1 MTGYKIKFN
10 GIDRLYDEYS
20 WRLTRR
26 AKAAWKSGNV
36 LQGKY
41 LDQFEN
47 ELAKKYKRK
56 YAVAVAN
63 ATDGLYFALRCVNI
77 TNNDSVIC
85 PVFSYVATSGA
96 IKRIGCNIDFVDTD
110 KNGNIDVLKISN
122 MDMPKALVYVNL
134 FGNVAEYETLRKICD
149 KRGIVLIE
157 DAAQSQ
163 GAKYKNKLSGTL
175 GDLSVFSFDPM
186 KNMPSFGGG
195 GAILTD
201 NEDYY
206 KLLKSLRRHGFD
218 SSMEYGYNSLLSDD
232 HANQLLFLL
241 SKFEKLQKL
250 RKKVFEK
257 YQKNLPQFN
266 FVTTHSNHV
275 SSYHKLV
282 LLVEK
287 RDELKTYLAQ
297 NGIETKIH
305 YPKILDAV
313 NIGKYP
319 NAEKICSQALSL
331 PIYPHLKMREVD
343 YVCERIKKFYGV

>member
-10 GIDRLYDEYS
+10 GIDRLYKEYS

-26 AKAAWKSGNV
+26 AKQVWESGNV

-41 LDQFEN
+41 LEQFEK

-63 ATDGLYFALRCVNI
+63 ATDGLYFALRCANI

-85 PVFSYVATSGA
+85 PALSYVATSGA

-122 MDMPKALVYVNL
+122 MDMPKALLYVNL
-134 FGNVAEYETLRKICD
+134 FGNVSEYETLRKICD

-163 GAKYKNKLSGTL
+163 GAKYKNKLSGSL

-195 GAILTD
+195 GAVLTD
-201 NEDYY
+201 DKDYY
-206 KLLKSLRRHGFD
+206 KLLKSLRRHGYD
-218 SSMEYGYNSLLSDD
+218 SNLEYGYNSLLSDD

-241 SKFEKLQKL
+241 SKFDKLQKL
-250 RKKVFEK
+250 RKKVFEQ
-257 YQKNLPQFN
+257 YQKYLPQFD
-266 FVTTHSNHV
+266 FVITESNHV

-287 RDELKTYLAQ
+287 RDELKQYLDSE
-297 NGIETKIH
+297 GIETRVH
-305 YPKILDAV
+305 YSKTLNPKESFP
-313 NIGKYP
+313 G
-319 NAEKICSQALSL
+319 AENFCKKALSL
-331 PIYPHLKMREVD
+331 PIYPYLKTDEID
-343 YVCERIKKFYGV
+343 SICKKIKKFYNV

>member
-10 GIDRLYDEYS
+10 GIDRLYNEYS

-26 AKAAWKSGNV
+26 AKQVWESGNV

-41 LDQFEN
+41 LEQFEK

-63 ATDGLYFALRCVNI
+63 ATDGLYFALRCANI
-77 TNNDSVIC
+77 TNNDTVIC
-85 PVFSYVATSGA
+85 PALSYVATSGA
-96 IKRIGCNIDFVDTD
+96 IRRIGCNIDFVDTN

-122 MDMPKALVYVNL
+122 MEMPKALLYVNL
-134 FGNVAEYETLRKICD
+134 FGNVAEYETLKKICD

-163 GAKYKNKLSGTL
+163 GAKYKNKLSGSL

-195 GAILTD
+195 GAVLTD
-201 NEDYY
+201 DKDYF
-206 KLLKSLRRHGFD
+206 KLLKSLRRHGYD
-218 SSMEYGYNSLLSDD
+218 SNLEYGYNSLLSDD

-241 SKFEKLQKL
+241 TKFEKLQKL
-250 RKKVFEK
+250 RKKVFEQ
-257 YQKNLPQFN
+257 YQKNLPQFH
-266 FVTTHSNHV
+266 FVTTESNHE

-287 RDELKTYLAQ
+287 RDELKQYLDSE
-297 NGIETKIH
+297 GIETKIH
-305 YPKILDAV
+305 YTKTLEPKESFP
-313 NIGKYP
+313 G
-319 NAEKICSQALSL
+319 AENFCKKALSL
-331 PIYPHLKMREVD
+331 PIYPFLKTDEID
-343 YVCERIKKFYGV
+343 SICKKIKKFYNV

>member
-1 MTGYKIKFN
+1 
-10 GIDRLYDEYS
+10 
-20 WRLTRR
+20 
-26 AKAAWKSGNV
+26 
-36 LQGKY
+36 
-41 LDQFEN
+41 
-47 ELAKKYKRK
+47 
-56 YAVAVAN
+56 
-63 ATDGLYFALRCVNI
+63 
-77 TNNDSVIC
+77 
-85 PVFSYVATSGA
+85 
-96 IKRIGCNIDFVDTD
+96 
-110 KNGNIDVLKISN
+110 
-122 MDMPKALVYVNL
+122 MPKALVYVNL
-134 FGNVAEYETLRKICD
+134 FGNVAEYETLKKICD

-163 GAKYKNKLSGTL
+163 GAKYKNKLSGSL

>member
-10 GIDRLYDEYS
+10 GIDRLYNEYS

-26 AKAAWKSGNV
+26 AKQVWESGNV

-41 LDQFEN
+41 LEQFEK
-47 ELAKKYKRK
+47 ELAKTYKRK

-63 ATDGLYFALRCVNI
+63 ATDGLYFALRCANI
-77 TNNDSVIC
+77 TNNDTVIC
-85 PVFSYVATSGA
+85 PALSYVATSGA

-122 MDMPKALVYVNL
+122 MEMPKALLYVNL

-163 GAKYKNKLSGTL
+163 GAKYKNKLSGSL

-195 GAILTD
+195 GAVLTD
-201 NEDYY
+201 DKDYY
-206 KLLKSLRRHGFD
+206 KLLRSLRRHGYD
-218 SSMEYGYNSLLSDD
+218 SNLEYGYNSLLSDD

-241 SKFEKLQKL
+241 SKFDKLQKL
-250 RKKVFEK
+250 RKKVFEQYK
-257 YQKNLPQFN
+257 KNLPQFH
-266 FVTTHSNHV
+266 FVTTENNHE

-287 RDELKTYLAQ
+287 RDELKQYLDSE
-297 NGIETKIH
+297 GIETKIH
-305 YPKILDAV
+305 YTKTLEPKESFP
-313 NIGKYP
+313 G
-319 NAEKICSQALSL
+319 AENFCKKALRL
-331 PIYPHLKMREVD
+331 PIYPFLKTDEID
-343 YVCERIKKFYGV
+343 SICKKIKKFYNV